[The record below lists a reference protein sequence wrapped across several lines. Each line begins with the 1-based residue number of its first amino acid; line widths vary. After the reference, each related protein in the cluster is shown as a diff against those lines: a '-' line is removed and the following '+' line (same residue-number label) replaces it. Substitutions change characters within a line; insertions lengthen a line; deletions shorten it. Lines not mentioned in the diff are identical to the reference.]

1 MIEKVFRYFKFYR
14 IKYTFGSNH
23 GFSKNI
29 QDLIKTISNHEF
41 DNKMMEWILPIDS
54 LPQFTQKC
62 KELDIPFSITD
73 FTKPKSKIIKVEK
86 MVNRYAVSFD
96 YDENLVE
103 MIKTIDK
110 RYWDKEQKRW
120 LLPMHSLPKFT
131 EDSKNLGFSI
141 DNQVDNIEN
150 IIKTEDK
157 CKAYIKYD
165 GNKFHLSFTTFVN
178 KIEEFKKIDNSVIY
192 HKENQTFTFSIDKLQ
207 EILNSLF
214 NDNIRWYPI
223 D

>member
-73 FTKPKSKIIKVEK
+73 FTNLNQKLSK
-86 MVNRYAVSFD
+86 
-96 YDENLVE
+96 
-103 MIKTIDK
+103 
-110 RYWDKEQKRW
+110 
-120 LLPMHSLPKFT
+120 
-131 EDSKNLGFSI
+131 
-141 DNQVDNIEN
+141 
-150 IIKTEDK
+150 
-157 CKAYIKYD
+157 
-165 GNKFHLSFTTFVN
+165 
-178 KIEEFKKIDNSVIY
+178 
-192 HKENQTFTFSIDKLQ
+192 
-207 EILNSLF
+207 
-214 NDNIRWYPI
+214 
-223 D
+223 

>member
-1 MIEKVFRYFKFYR
+1 MIEKVLRYFKFYR
-14 IKYTFGSNH
+14 IKNTFGSNH

-73 FTKPKSKIIKVEK
+73 FTKPKSKIIKIEK

-96 YDENLVE
+96 YDENMVE

-131 EDSKNLGFSI
+131 EESKNLGFSI

-165 GNKFHLSFTTFVN
+165 GNKFHLSFTT
-178 KIEEFKKIDNSVIY
+178 
-192 HKENQTFTFSIDKLQ
+192 KLKNLKRL
-207 EILNSLF
+207 I
-214 NDNIRWYPI
+214 IV
-223 D
+223 